1 MIVVAGQCLQNA
13 PSEGGRVVGRMFSH
27 VFGHGLRF
35 RMFECV
41 CAFVRAR
48 VCHGCG
54 RNVRMLTRQ
63 LVSHSRFVAAR
74 PSARSA
80 SETSPC
86 CRCFCSSC
94 QLRHL
99 PSSRMRK
106 LMRASR
112 SSFATAPRS
121 WMTPSGACL
130 GISPGRSITTCTT
143 DSRLT
148 SKLAWIH
155 ISNRRLSLN
164 LRTVPLRPI
173 AI

>member
-80 SETSPC
+80 SETSPW
-86 CRCFCSSC
+86 SC
-94 QLRHL
+94 HVF
-99 PSSRMRK
+99 
-106 LMRASR
+106 ASR
-112 SSFATAPRS
+112 SSKR
-121 WMTPSGACL
+121 
-130 GISPGRSITTCTT
+130 GRSSKSARVPCGGARSDQGGDGVPCSLYTIKKKKTFTTATM
-143 DSRLT
+143 
-148 SKLAWIH
+148 
-155 ISNRRLSLN
+155 
-164 LRTVPLRPI
+164 
-173 AI
+173 